1 MRWWTRR
8 APVFAALVVVALATG
23 PAALAQAPGTDGPT
37 AAGRSTTTTALPTST
52 DPSTTPSSNPSTTQT
67 TTTAPPDTGGGA
79 ATTNAG
85 QAGRGS
91 TSTSNPPRSTTSTT
105 TTTTTILAIASGT
118 WITAPGYNP
127 EWHNINPPWVLKP
140 PSDSGFGR
148 RIVYSKFQQR
158 VWLIEDNGYIT
169 NTHLVSGRYDI
180 PAFGVYQVYSKSYST
195 FATHNPSIVW
205 NYMVRF
211 AVGPQGGG
219 IGLHEI
225 PTQYGRPVQ
234 TVEQLGQPL
243 SGGCV
248 RQSHDDA
255 VLVWNW
261 APIGTTV
268 VVVP

>member
-1 MRWWTRR
+1 V
-8 APVFAALVVVALATG
+8 AIAAIVAGPVAT
-23 PAALAQAPGTDGPT
+23 AQSPGKHPP
-37 AAGRSTTTTALPTST
+37 TTTT
-52 DPSTTPSSNPSTTQT
+52 T
-67 TTTAPPDTGGGA
+67 TTTWAPVPSATDPTASSTSAPPATAGA
-79 ATTNAG
+79 ETTAAANKAG
-85 QAGRGS
+85 KGS
-91 TSTSNPPRSTTSTT
+91 TTTSNPPRSTT
-105 TTTTTILAIASGT
+105 TTTTTIPAVASGT

-127 EWHNINPPWVLKP
+127 EWHSINPPWVLKP
-140 PSDSGFGR
+140 PPDSGFGR

-158 VWLIEDNGYIT
+158 VWLMEENGYIT

-180 PAFGVYQVYSKSYST
+180 PAFGEYHVYSKSLST
-195 FATHNPSIVW
+195 FATHNPSIIW

-243 SGGCV
+243 SGGCL
-248 RQSHDDA
+248 RQAHDDA

>member
-1 MRWWTRR
+1 M
-8 APVFAALVVVALATG
+8 AVALAAG
-23 PAALAQAPGTDGPT
+23 PVATAQTSGRD
-37 AAGRSTTTTALPTST
+37 AAGGAARSTTTTALPTST
-52 DPSTTPSSNPSTTQT
+52 DPTSTQTTTQT
-67 TTTAPPDTGGGA
+67 TTSAPPDTGVGA
-79 ATTNAG
+79 ATTNAPG
-85 QAGRGS
+85 TPNKPGKGS
-91 TSTSNPPRSTTSTT
+91 TTTTSNPPRSTT
-105 TTTTTILAIASGT
+105 TTTTTIPAVASGT

-127 EWHNINPPWVLKP
+127 DWHSINPPWVLKP
-140 PSDSGFGR
+140 PPDSGEGR

-180 PAFGVYQVYSKSYST
+180 PAFGVYHVYSKSFST

-225 PTQYGRPVQ
+225 PWQYGHPVQ

-243 SGGCV
+243 SGGCL

>member
-1 MRWWTRR
+1 M
-8 APVFAALVVVALATG
+8 
-23 PAALAQAPGTDGPT
+23 
-37 AAGRSTTTTALPTST
+37 S
-52 DPSTTPSSNPSTTQT
+52 
-67 TTTAPPDTGGGA
+67 
-79 ATTNAG
+79 
-85 QAGRGS
+85 
-91 TSTSNPPRSTTSTT
+91 
-105 TTTTTILAIASGT
+105 
-118 WITAPGYNP
+118 
-127 EWHNINPPWVLKP
+127 
-140 PSDSGFGR
+140 GR

-158 VWLIEDNGYIT
+158 VWLMEDNGYIT

-180 PAFGVYQVYSKSYST
+180 PAFGVYHVYSKSLST
-195 FATHNPSIVW
+195 FATHNPSIIW

-243 SGGCV
+243 SGGCL
-248 RQSHDDA
+248 RQAHDDA

-261 APIGTTV
+261 APVGTTV

>member
-1 MRWWTRR
+1 MVDAPGPGVRSAGGRGVGHRSGGAGPGAGHGRAVRSRPVDDDHR
-8 APVFAALVVVALATG
+8 APDLDRSDHHRDHDHRAARHGWRGGHDQRARQGRTG
-23 PAALAQAPGTDGPT
+23 LDDHQQPAPLD
-37 AAGRSTTTTALPTST
+37 
-52 DPSTTPSSNPSTTQT
+52 D
-67 TTTAPPDTGGGA
+67 
-79 ATTNAG
+79 
-85 QAGRGS
+85 
-91 TSTSNPPRSTTSTT
+91 STT

-127 EWHNINPPWVLKP
+127 EWHSINPPWVLKP
-140 PSDSGFGR
+140 PPDSGEGR

-158 VWLIEDNGYIT
+158 VWLMEDNGYIT

-180 PAFGVYQVYSKSYST
+180 PAFGVYHVYSKSLST
-195 FATHNPSIVW
+195 FATHNPSIIW

-243 SGGCV
+243 SGGCL
-248 RQSHDDA
+248 RQAHDDA

-261 APIGTTV
+261 APVGTTV

>member
-1 MRWWTRR
+1 MRWSTRR
-8 APVFAALVVVALATG
+8 ATAFAALVAVALAAG
-23 PAALAQAPGTDGPT
+23 PVATAQTSGGD
-37 AAGRSTTTTALPTST
+37 AAGGAARSTTTTALPTST
-52 DPSTTPSSNPSTTQT
+52 DPTSTQTTTQT
-67 TTTAPPDTGGGA
+67 TSAPPATGAGA
-79 ATTNAG
+79 ATTSPG
-85 QAGRGS
+85 KPSKPGKGS
-91 TSTSNPPRSTTSTT
+91 TTTTSNPPRSTTTT
-105 TTTTTILAIASGT
+105 TTTVPAVASGT

-127 EWHNINPPWVLKP
+127 DWHSINPPWVLRP
-140 PSDSGFGR
+140 PPDSGAGR

-180 PAFGVYQVYSKSYST
+180 PAFGEYHVYSKSYST

-225 PTQYGRPVQ
+225 PWQYGHPVQ

-243 SGGCV
+243 SGGCL

>member
-1 MRWWTRR
+1 VVDAPGPVVRSAGGGGVGDRSGGPRPGARHRR
-8 APVFAALVVVALATG
+8 ADRGRPVDHHDRAADIHRSVEQADDHADHDHRAARHRRRGGHHQRLRQSRTG
-23 PAALAQAPGTDGPT
+23 LDDHQHPASLDHHDDHDDHD
-37 AAGRSTTTTALPTST
+37 
-52 DPSTTPSSNPSTTQT
+52 DP
-67 TTTAPPDTGGGA
+67 
-79 ATTNAG
+79 
-85 QAGRGS
+85 GRG
-91 TSTSNPPRSTTSTT
+91 
-105 TTTTTILAIASGT
+105 LG
-118 WITAPGYNP
+118 
-127 EWHNINPPWVLKP
+127 HM
-140 PSDSGFGR
+140 DHR

-180 PAFGVYQVYSKSYST
+180 PAFGEYHVYSKSYST
-195 FATHNPSIVW
+195 FATHNPSIIW

-225 PTQYGRPVQ
+225 PTQYGHPVQ

-243 SGGCV
+243 SGGCL

-261 APIGTTV
+261 APVGTTV

>member
-79 ATTNAG
+79 ATTNASG
-85 QAGRGS
+85 RAGRGS
-91 TSTSNPPRSTTSTT
+91 TTTSTPPRSTT
-105 TTTTTILAIASGT
+105 TTTTTILAVASGT

-140 PSDSGFGR
+140 PADSGFGR

-180 PAFGVYQVYSKSYST
+180 PAFGEYHVYSKSYST
-195 FATHNPSIVW
+195 FATHNPSIIW

-225 PTQYGRPVQ
+225 PTQYGHPVQ

-243 SGGCV
+243 SGGCL

-261 APIGTTV
+261 APVGTTV

>member
-23 PAALAQAPGTDGPT
+23 PAALAQAPGTDAP
-37 AAGRSTTTTALPTST
+37 AAPGRSTTTTAPPTST
-52 DPSTTPSSNPSTTQT
+52 DPTTTET
-67 TTTAPPDTGGGA
+67 TTTAPPDTGAGA
-79 ATTNAG
+79 ATSNAPG
-85 QAGRGS
+85 KAGRGS
-91 TSTSNPPRSTTSTT
+91 TTTSNLPRSTT
-105 TTTTTILAIASGT
+105 TTTTTILAVASGT

-127 EWHNINPPWVLKP
+127 DWHSINPPWVLKP
-140 PSDSGFGR
+140 PPDSGEGR

-158 VWLIEDNGYIT
+158 VWLMEDNGYIT

-180 PAFGVYQVYSKSYST
+180 PAFGVYQVYSKSLST
-195 FATHNPSIVW
+195 FATHNPSIIW

-243 SGGCV
+243 SGGCL
-248 RQSHDDA
+248 RQTHDDA

-261 APIGTTV
+261 APVGTTV

>member
-1 MRWWTRR
+1 MRWGTRR
-8 APVFAALVVVALATG
+8 ATAFAALVAVALAAG
-23 PAALAQAPGTDGPT
+23 PVATAQTSGGD
-37 AAGRSTTTTALPTST
+37 AAGGAARSTTTTALPTST
-52 DPSTTPSSNPSTTQT
+52 DPTSTQTTTQT
-67 TTTAPPDTGGGA
+67 TPAPPDTGAGA
-79 ATTNAG
+79 ATTNAPG
-85 QAGRGS
+85 KPNKGS
-91 TSTSNPPRSTTSTT
+91 TTTTSNPPRSTT
-105 TTTTTILAIASGT
+105 TTTTTIPAVASGT

-127 EWHNINPPWVLKP
+127 DWHSINPPWVLKP
-140 PSDSGFGR
+140 PPDSGEGR

-180 PAFGVYQVYSKSYST
+180 PALGVYHVYSKSYST

-225 PTQYGRPVQ
+225 PWQYGHPVQ

-243 SGGCV
+243 SGGCL

>member
-8 APVFAALVVVALATG
+8 GAALAAVAVAALVSGPVAVAQSPGKHPPTTTTTTTAAPIPGATYPATTSTSAPPATG
-23 PAALAQAPGTDGPT
+23 GAETTATGTK
-37 AAGRSTTTTALPTST
+37 AGKGSTTTT
-52 DPSTTPSSNPSTTQT
+52 
-67 TTTAPPDTGGGA
+67 
-79 ATTNAG
+79 
-85 QAGRGS
+85 
-91 TSTSNPPRSTTSTT
+91 NPPRSTT
-105 TTTTTILAIASGT
+105 TTTTTIPAMASGT

-127 EWHNINPPWVLKP
+127 EWHSINPPWVLKP
-140 PSDSGFGR
+140 PPDSGFGR

-158 VWLIEDNGYIT
+158 VWLIEENGYIT

-180 PAFGVYQVYSKSYST
+180 PAFGEYHVYSKSLST
-195 FATHNPSIVW
+195 FATHNPSILW

-248 RQSHDDA
+248 RQAHDDA

>member
-1 MRWWTRR
+1 MRWWTLR
-8 APVFAALVVVALATG
+8 APAFAALVAVALAGG
-23 PAALAQAPGTDGPT
+23 PAALAQAPGTGAPS
-37 AAGRSTTTTALPTST
+37 APGRSTTTPALPTST
-52 DPSTTPSSNPSTTQT
+52 DPTTTET

-79 ATTNAG
+79 ATTNAPG
-85 QAGRGS
+85 KAGRGS
-91 TSTSNPPRSTTSTT
+91 TTTSNPPRSTT

-140 PSDSGFGR
+140 PPDSGEGR

-158 VWLIEDNGYIT
+158 VWLMEDNGYIT

-180 PAFGVYQVYSKSYST
+180 PAFGVYHVYSKSFST
-195 FATHNPSIVW
+195 FATHNPSIIW

-261 APIGTTV
+261 APVGTTV

>member
-1 MRWWTRR
+1 MRSWTRR
-8 APVFAALVVVALATG
+8 GPAFAAMVVVALATG
-23 PAALAQAPGTDGPT
+23 PAALAQAPGADAPT
-37 AAGRSTTTTALPTST
+37 APSRSTTTTALPTST
-52 DPSTTPSSNPSTTQT
+52 DPTTRPTTT

-79 ATTNAG
+79 ATTNAPG
-85 QAGRGS
+85 KAGRGS
-91 TSTSNPPRSTTSTT
+91 TTTSNPPRSTTSTT
-105 TTTTTILAIASGT
+105 TTTTTILAVASGT

-127 EWHNINPPWVLKP
+127 DWHSINPPWVLKP
-140 PSDSGFGR
+140 PPDSGDGR
-148 RIVYSKFQQR
+148 RIVYSKLQQR

-180 PAFGVYQVYSKSYST
+180 PAFGVYQVYSKSFST
-195 FATHNPSIVW
+195 FATHNPSIIW

-225 PTQYGRPVQ
+225 PTQYGHPVQ

-243 SGGCV
+243 SGGCL